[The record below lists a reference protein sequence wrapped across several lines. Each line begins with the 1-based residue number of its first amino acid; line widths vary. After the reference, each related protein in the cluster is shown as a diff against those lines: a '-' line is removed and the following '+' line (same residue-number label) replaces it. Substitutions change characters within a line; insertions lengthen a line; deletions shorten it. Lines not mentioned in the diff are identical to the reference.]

1 MVIKLSRI
9 LIDKLFN
16 KISVNNIDKKEGRI
30 NDKEGR
36 INDKDS
42 KDDVINIIIKDNDSN
57 GKCIYENA
65 RKNKDIVIKK
75 LDYPYLR
82 YYISGEEIRNNF
94 NNLKKFSPYII
105 HEKYELKALPHISN
119 LQYTQKEGKTYFLI
133 IDQPDEY
140 KNIEVISDYFN
151 EDCRVHCRFISAN
164 ESVHSFFR
172 THYIDIIDHLQRE
185 NKDITIENM
194 RETIWSIGPRECSTF
209 KPKLIKFF
217 IELYNARKILDIS
230 SGWGDR
236 LIGAMSCDIDIYDG
250 FDPNPCL
257 HKNYKNMIDFFKRDV
272 VNKNAVYTV
281 EELPFEEAELK
292 QDYYDLVM
300 TSPPYFTMEI
310 YDDNPKTNTKQS
322 IVKMYERDDGGK
334 GGDRKGDGGD
344 RKGDGWDRSGGKGER
359 LWYNNYLKVWINKCY
374 DALKKGG
381 VIALN
386 INQYK
391 NQHYIYWLLDDMKS
405 SKWTY
410 LGIISHSKPDKKN
423 PQPTFIWRKGV

>member
-16 KISVNNIDKKEGRI
+16 KININNIDKKEGRI
-30 NDKEGR
+30 SDANRG
-36 INDKDS
+36 S
-42 KDDVINIIIKDNDSN
+42 KSDIINIVIKDNKGSN
-57 GKCIYENA
+57 GKCVYENA
-65 RKNKDIVIKK
+65 RKNKDTIIKK

-82 YYISGEEIRNNF
+82 YYISEGRIKNNF

-119 LQYTQKEGKTYFLI
+119 LQYNQKEGKTYFLI

-185 NKDITIENM
+185 DKDITIENM
-194 RETIWSIGPRECSTF
+194 RETIWSNGPRECSTF

-236 LIGAMSCDIDIYDG
+236 LIGAMTSDIDVYDG

-257 HKNYKNMIDFFKRDV
+257 HKNYKKMIEFFKHDI
-272 VNKNAVYTV
+272 VNKNAVYTIK
-281 EELPFEEAELK
+281 ELPFEEAELK

-310 YDDNPKTNTKQS
+310 YDDNPETNAKQS
-322 IVKMYERDDGGK
+322 IVKMYEENGGEGDGGK
-334 GGDRKGDGGD
+334 E
-344 RKGDGWDRSGGKGER
+344 GER

-374 DALKKGG
+374 NALRIGG

-423 PQPTFIWRKGV
+423 PQPTFIWRKM

>member
-1 MVIKLSRI
+1 MVIKLSRV

-16 KISVNNIDKKEGRI
+16 KTDVNKTDIDKGNKG
-30 NDKEGR
+30 N
-36 INDKDS
+36 
-42 KDDVINIIIKDNDSN
+42 
-57 GKCIYENA
+57 KCVYENA
-65 RKNKDIVIKK
+65 RKNKDIIIKK
-75 LDYPYLR
+75 LDYPYLK
-82 YYISGEEIRNNF
+82 YYITGEKIRNNF

-119 LQYTQKEGKTYFLI
+119 LQYTEKEGKTYFLI
-133 IDQPDEY
+133 IDKPDEY

-151 EDCRVHCRFISAN
+151 EECRVHCRFISAN

-172 THYIDIIDHLQRE
+172 THYTDIIDHLQKE
-185 NKDITIENM
+185 NMDITIENM

-209 KPKLIKFF
+209 KPKLIKYF
-217 IELYNARKILDIS
+217 IELYNAKKILDIS

-236 LIGAMSCDIDIYDG
+236 LIGAMASDIDVYDG

-257 HKNYKNMIDFFKRDV
+257 HKNYQKMIEFFKPNV
-272 VNKNAVYTV
+272 VNKNAVYTIK
-281 EELPFEEAELK
+281 ELPFEEADLK

-310 YDDNPKTNTKQS
+310 YDDNPETNAKQS
-322 IVKMYERDDGGK
+322 IVKMYEQGGDAENNK
-334 GGDRKGDGGD
+334 EDRKGGE
-344 RKGDGWDRSGGKGER
+344 GER

-374 DALKKGG
+374 DALRRGG

-405 SKWTY
+405 SKWSY

-423 PQPTFIWRKGV
+423 PQPTFIWRKV

>member
-1 MVIKLSRI
+1 MVIRLSRI

-16 KISVNNIDKKEGRI
+16 KISVNKVDVNNTDKKEGRI
-30 NDKEGR
+30 S
-36 INDKDS
+36 DKDS
-42 KDDVINIIIKDNDSN
+42 KGDVINIIIKHKDNK
-57 GKCIYENA
+57 GECVYENA
-65 RKNKDIVIKK
+65 RKNKDIIIKK

-82 YYISGEEIRNNF
+82 YYISGDRIRNNF

-119 LQYTQKEGKTYFLI
+119 LQYNQKEGKTYFLI

-151 EDCRVHCRFISAN
+151 EECRVHCRFISAT
-164 ESVHSFFR
+164 ESVYSFFR

-185 NKDITIENM
+185 DKDITIENM

-236 LIGAMSCDIDIYDG
+236 LIGAMASDIEVYDG

-257 HKNYKNMIDFFKRDV
+257 HKNYKKMMEFFKHDV
-272 VNKNAVYTV
+272 VNKNAVYTI

-310 YDDNPKTNTKQS
+310 YDDNPETNAKQS
-322 IVKMYERDDGGK
+322 IVKMYERKGKEGSGG
-334 GGDRKGDGGD
+334 KGDGGSGS
-344 RKGDGWDRSGGKGER
+344 GDGER

-374 DALKKGG
+374 NALRKGG

-423 PQPTFIWRKGV
+423 PQPTFIWRKA

>member
-16 KISVNNIDKKEGRI
+16 KTDIQKTDVNIDI
-30 NDKEGR
+30 NMENTG
-36 INDKDS
+36 N
-42 KDDVINIIIKDNDSN
+42 
-57 GKCIYENA
+57 KCVYENA
-65 RKNKDIVIKK
+65 RKNKDIIIKK
-75 LDYPYLR
+75 LDYPYLK
-82 YYISGEEIRNNF
+82 YYITGEKIRNNF

-119 LQYTQKEGKTYFLI
+119 LQYTDKEGKTYFLI
-133 IDQPDEY
+133 IDNPDEY

-172 THYIDIIDHLQRE
+172 THYTDIIDHLQKE
-185 NKDITIENM
+185 NNDITIENM

-217 IELYNARKILDIS
+217 IELYNAKKILDIS

-236 LIGAMSCDIDIYDG
+236 LIGAMASDIDIYDG

-257 HKNYKNMIDFFKRDV
+257 HKNYQKMIDFFKPNI
-272 VNKNAVYTV
+272 VNKNAIYTIK
-281 EELPFEEAELK
+281 ELPFEEADLK

-310 YDDNPKTNTKQS
+310 YDDNPETNAKQS
-322 IVKMYERDDGGK
+322 IVKMYEQGDDAEISK
-334 GGDRKGDGGD
+334 EDRKN
-344 RKGDGWDRSGGKGER
+344 GEGEW

-374 DALKKGG
+374 DALRRGG

-405 SKWTY
+405 SKWSY

-423 PQPTFIWRKGV
+423 PQPTFVWRKA

>member
-1 MVIKLSRI
+1 MVIRLSRI

-16 KISVNNIDKKEGRI
+16 KMSVNNIDTNKKEGLV
-30 NDKEGR
+30 
-36 INDKDS
+36 NDKDKNKDKGS
-42 KDDVINIIIKDNDSN
+42 KSDIINIVITDDRDK
-57 GKCIYENA
+57 GKCVYDNA
-65 RKNKDIVIKK
+65 RKNKDTIIKK

-82 YYISGEEIRNNF
+82 YYISEEKIRNNF
-94 NNLKKFSPYII
+94 NNLKKFKPYII
-105 HEKYELKALPHISN
+105 HEKYELRALPHISN

-140 KNIEVISDYFN
+140 KNIEVISDFFN
-151 EDCRVHCRFISAN
+151 EECRVHCRFISAT

-172 THYIDIIDHLQRE
+172 THYIDIIDHLQKE
-185 NKDITIENM
+185 DKDITIENM

-236 LIGAMSCDIDIYDG
+236 LIGAMASDIDVYDG

-257 HKNYKNMIDFFKRDV
+257 HKNYKNMIEFFKHDV
-272 VNKNAVYTV
+272 VNKNAVYTIK
-281 EELPFEEAELK
+281 ELPFEEAELK

-310 YDDNPKTNTKQS
+310 YDDNPETNAKQS
-322 IVKMYERDDGGK
+322 IVKIYERGGEE
-334 GGDRKGDGGD
+334 
-344 RKGDGWDRSGGKGER
+344 GER

-374 DALKKGG
+374 NALKKGG
-381 VIALN
+381 IIALN

-410 LGIISHSKPDKKN
+410 MGIIGHSKPDKKN
-423 PQPTFIWRKGV
+423 PQPTFIWMKAG

>member
-9 LIDKLFN
+9 LIDKLFY

-30 NDKEGR
+30 NDK
-36 INDKDS
+36 DS
-42 KDDVINIIIKDNDSN
+42 TSDVINIIIKDNDSK

-82 YYISGEEIRNNF
+82 YYISGDKIRNNF

-105 HEKYELKALPHISN
+105 HEKYDLKALPHISN
-119 LQYTQKEGKTYFLI
+119 LHYNQKEGKTYFLI

-172 THYIDIIDHLQRE
+172 THYTDIIDHLQRE
-185 NKDITIENM
+185 DKDITIENM

-236 LIGAMSCDIDIYDG
+236 LIGAMASDIDIYDG

-272 VNKNAVYTV
+272 VNKNAVYTIK
-281 EELPFEEAELK
+281 ELPFEEAELK

-310 YDDNPKTNTKQS
+310 YDDNPKTNAKQS
-322 IVKMYERDDGGK
+322 IVKMYERD
-334 GGDRKGDGGD
+334 GDGGD
-344 RKGDGWDRSGGKGER
+344 KER

-374 DALKKGG
+374 DALRKGG

-423 PQPTFIWRKGV
+423 PQPTFIWMKGG

>member
-1 MVIKLSRI
+1 MVIRLSRI

-30 NDKEGR
+30 S
-36 INDKDS
+36 DKDVS
-42 KDDVINIIIKDNDSN
+42 NKGVINKGDVINIIIKDKQKDNS
-57 GKCIYENA
+57 GECVYENA
-65 RKNKDIVIKK
+65 RKNKDIIIKK

-82 YYISGEEIRNNF
+82 YYISGDRIRNNF

-119 LQYTQKEGKTYFLI
+119 LQYNQKEGKTYFLI

-151 EDCRVHCRFISAN
+151 EECRVHCRFISAT
-164 ESVHSFFR
+164 ESVYSFFR

-185 NKDITIENM
+185 DKDITIENM

-236 LIGAMSCDIDIYDG
+236 LIGAMSCDIDSYDG

-257 HKNYKNMIDFFKRDV
+257 HKNYKKMMEFFKHDV
-272 VNKNAVYTV
+272 VNKNAVYTI

-310 YDDNPKTNTKQS
+310 YDDNPETNAKQS
-322 IVKMYERDDGGK
+322 IVKMYEREGKEDGGS
-334 GGDRKGDGGD
+334 GGKGDGGSGSGS
-344 RKGDGWDRSGGKGER
+344 GDGER

-374 DALKKGG
+374 NALRKGG

-423 PQPTFIWRKGV
+423 PQPTFIWRKA

>member
-16 KISVNNIDKKEGRI
+16 KTDIQKTDVNID
-30 NDKEGR
+30 
-36 INDKDS
+36 
-42 KDDVINIIIKDNDSN
+42 INIENTGN
-57 GKCIYENA
+57 KCVYENA
-65 RKNKDIVIKK
+65 RKNKDIIIKK
-75 LDYPYLR
+75 LDYPYLK
-82 YYISGEEIRNNF
+82 YYITGEKIRNNF

-119 LQYTQKEGKTYFLI
+119 LQYTDKEGKTYFLI
-133 IDQPDEY
+133 IDNPDEY

-172 THYIDIIDHLQRE
+172 THYTDIIDHLQKE
-185 NKDITIENM
+185 NNDITIENM

-217 IELYNARKILDIS
+217 IELYNAKKILDIS

-236 LIGAMSCDIDIYDG
+236 LIGAMASDIDIYDG

-257 HKNYKNMIDFFKRDV
+257 HKNYQKMIDFFKPNI
-272 VNKNAVYTV
+272 VNKNAIYTIK
-281 EELPFEEAELK
+281 ELPFEEADLK

-310 YDDNPKTNTKQS
+310 YDDNPETNAKQS
-322 IVKMYERDDGGK
+322 IVKMYEQGDDAEINK
-334 GGDRKGDGGD
+334 EDRKNGE
-344 RKGDGWDRSGGKGER
+344 GER

-374 DALKKGG
+374 DALRRGG

-405 SKWTY
+405 CKWSY

-423 PQPTFIWRKGV
+423 PQPTFVWRKA

>member
-1 MVIKLSRI
+1 MVIILSRI
-9 LIDKLFN
+9 LIDNLFN
-16 KISVNNIDKKEGRI
+16 KVDVNKIDVNIDTNKKEGRVSNKDKGSI
-30 NDKEGR
+30 NS
-36 INDKDS
+36 INIIIHDKDS
-42 KDDVINIIIKDNDSN
+42 K
-57 GKCIYENA
+57 GKCVYENA
-65 RKNKDIVIKK
+65 RKNKDIIINK

-82 YYISGEEIRNNF
+82 YYISEERIINNF
-94 NNLKKFSPYII
+94 NNLKKFRPYII
-105 HEKYELKALPHISN
+105 HEKYDLKALPHISN
-119 LQYTQKEGKTYFLI
+119 LQYNQKEGKIYFLI

-140 KNIEVISDYFN
+140 KKIEVISDYFN
-151 EDCRVHCRFISAN
+151 EECRVHCRFISAT

-185 NKDITIENM
+185 DKDITIENM
-194 RETIWSIGPRECSTF
+194 REAIWSIGPRECSTF

-236 LIGAMSCDIDIYDG
+236 LIGAMASDIDVYDG

-257 HKNYKNMIDFFKRDV
+257 HKNYKNMIEFFKRDV

-281 EELPFEEAELK
+281 KELPFEEADLK

-310 YDDNPKTNTKQS
+310 YDDNPETNAKQS
-322 IVKMYERDDGGK
+322 IVKMYERVGGKGDKGGEGDGGK
-334 GGDRKGDGGD
+334 E
-344 RKGDGWDRSGGKGER
+344 GER

-374 DALKKGG
+374 NALKKGG

-423 PQPTFIWRKGV
+423 PQPTFIWRKEG